1 MALKTIRFTK
11 EEMNSR
17 VARFDQLQGFDGGLP
32 DSKHPDSIRT
42 LFNVCLLYTS
52 DAADE

>member
-17 VARFDQLQGFDGGLP
+17 VARFDQLQGFDGGCPIVNTQTVFAHYLM
-32 DSKHPDSIRT
+32 
-42 LFNVCLLYTS
+42 
-52 DAADE
+52 